1 MNSPALRR
9 MILLAALIFALDQAT
24 KNLVLL
30 FLGPSEEKIILPGFF
45 KLVCWTNTGAA
56 WSLFH
61 EQNGRLAV
69 LSALALLCLI
79 VWRRHFHVQTLLG
92 QLSLSLIC
100 GGILGNLFDRV
111 DPARR
116 QVIDFLRFYL
126 FRRGGEEIGFP
137 AFNVADSAICLG
149 VGLLILLSFR
159 PDAAAAP
166 PASKNAGGGLK
177 MEDQRP
183 V

>member
-1 MNSPALRR
+1 MV
-9 MILLAALIFALDQAT
+9 LLAALIFALDQAT
-24 KNLVLL
+24 KNLILQY
-30 FLGPSEEKIILPGFF
+30 LGPAEEKIILPGFF

-69 LSALALLCLI
+69 VSAVALVCLI
-79 VWRRHFHVQTLLG
+79 FWRRHFHVHAVLG
-92 QLSLSLIC
+92 QISLSLIC

-111 DPARR
+111 DPARQ

-126 FRRGGEEIGFP
+126 FRRSGEEIGFP
-137 AFNVADSAICLG
+137 AFNVADSAICVG

-159 PDAAAAP
+159 PEVVAP
-166 PASKNAGGGLK
+166 PPAPKSAGGGLNP
-177 MEDQRP
+177 EDGRG
-183 V
+183 